1 MGIWSK
7 LKGELIDIIE
17 WVDVDSDVLIWK
29 FQRYGNEIKN
39 GAKLIVRESQ
49 VAIFVNEGELA
60 DVFTP
65 GTYTLETKNL
75 PVLSTLQ
82 GWKHGFNSPF
92 KAEVYFVSTKV
103 FLNQKWGTPNAFYI
117 EDPKYGDISVRAF
130 GTFSFQVVDAVKFFR
145 DYAGPVDEYPVSRIT
160 EELRN
165 AIIANFQDA
174 IGESGLSIAALSR
187 NVKELQEVLLKYLQQ
202 DFNDY
207 GLKIKKFYINS
218 ITLPKDLEEYMHKGA
233 KARFIGDVDAYQKV
247 QMAEA
252 YGNVGQTGNFSG
264 GAEGLMGM
272 AMMQMMMN
280 QQRPGGAQQASPAA
294 APPPPPAQFYV
305 TVNGQQ
311 AGPLSLEQI
320 RQMISQGQVKPNTYV
335 WKQGLANWVPA
346 NQVPEIAG
354 LFGATPPPP
363 PPPPPPAQ

>member
-1 MGIWSK
+1 MGFWSK

-17 WVDVDSDVLIWK
+17 WADVDSDLLIWK
-29 FQRYGNEIKN
+29 FPRYGNEIKN

-75 PVLSTLQ
+75 PILSTLQ
-82 GWKHGFNSPF
+82 GWKYGFNSPF
-92 KAEVYFVSTKV
+92 KAEVYFVSTKT

-145 DYAGPVDEYPVSRIT
+145 DYAGPVEEYPVSRIT

-165 AIIANFQDA
+165 AIISNFQDA
-174 IGESGLSIAALSR
+174 VAESGLSIAKLTG
-187 NVKELQEVLLKYLQQ
+187 NIKELQEALLKYLQK
-202 DFNDY
+202 DFADY
-207 GLKIKKFYINS
+207 GLKIFKFYINS
-218 ITLPKDLEEYMHKGA
+218 ITLPKDLEEYLHKGA
-233 KARFIGDVDAYQKV
+233 KARFIGDADAYQRV

-252 YGNVGQTGNFSG
+252 YGNIGQSGNYSG
-264 GAEGLMGM
+264 GVEGLMGM

-280 QQRPGGAQQASPAA
+280 QQQPRSSQAPGAPV
-294 APPPPPAQFYV
+294 PPPMTAQFYV
-305 TVNGQQ
+305 AVNGQQ
-311 AGPLSLEQI
+311 VGPLTLEQVQ
-320 RQMISQGQVKPNTYV
+320 QMIASGQVNQNTYV
-335 WKQGLANWVPA
+335 WKQGLPNWVPA
-346 NQVPEIAG
+346 SQVPEIAG
-354 LFGATPPPP
+354 LFGAVPPPP
-363 PPPPPPAQ
+363 PPPPPGS